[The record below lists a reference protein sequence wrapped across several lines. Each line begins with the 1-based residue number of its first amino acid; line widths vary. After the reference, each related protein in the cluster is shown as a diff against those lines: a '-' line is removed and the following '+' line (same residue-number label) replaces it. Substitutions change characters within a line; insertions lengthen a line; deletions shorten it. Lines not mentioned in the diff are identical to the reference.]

1 MALFET
7 KNLTFSYPLSDKT
20 ALKNVDLK
28 VEQGEFIL
36 VMGKSGSGKSTLLRL
51 LKKEIAPVGKIG
63 GEININ
69 CDSIGFVGQN
79 PETSFVCDNVRSELA
94 FALENEK
101 YSNDEITVRIG
112 ETASFFNLN
121 FLLDKK
127 IDELSGGEKAS
138 VAIAS
143 AIISDVQV
151 LLLDEPL
158 SQLDPKAVTT
168 VSSMLKRINEELG
181 VTVIVVSHSS
191 EEFIDFCD
199 RLVILENGE
208 IICNDTPY
216 NAKNNASLLPY
227 FPICTRLFDERP
239 LNIKSAVSLADK
251 LKEKPLENKNENKS
265 EVCVNLKN
273 ITFAYNKNQ
282 RDILSRLDFKAYK
295 AQINCIIGANGS
307 GKTTLLKILM
317 GDLSRDDG
325 TFKFGASLMTG
336 YFDQVQAKLDLS
348 KTVLDEVWSAYPFMT
363 ETKVRNAL
371 AAFLFKGEEVYRKLD
386 VCSGG
391 ERARVALL
399 KLMLGGYN
407 FLLLDEPTNHL
418 DAFSREELE
427 NTLLNYSG
435 TMLIVSHDRYF
446 INKLATRIVE
456 LTPNGCNN
464 FLGNYDDYSEHRYV
478 SEVKKEEKQKPKV
491 NDYKLKKE
499 RQSNLRKLNTLLKR
513 LEEEID
519 ETENEIGKYESQLSG
534 AEYEKLMEYTSKI
547 DELSKKRDVLYEKW
561 ENASLELAQLEEE

>member
-94 FALENEK
+94 FVLENEK

-191 EEFIDFCD
+191 EEFVDFCD

-282 RDILSRLDFKAYK
+282 KDILSFLNFKAYK

-307 GKTTLLKILM
+307 GKTTLLKVIAGIKKQYFGKSKILGKCSYM
-317 GDLSRDDG
+317 PQNVKYLFTKDL
-325 TFKFGASLMTG
+325 
-336 YFDQVQAKLDLS
+336 
-348 KTVLDEVWSAYPFMT
+348 
-363 ETKVRNAL
+363 
-371 AAFLFKGEEVYRKLD
+371 
-386 VCSGG
+386 
-391 ERARVALL
+391 
-399 KLMLGGYN
+399 
-407 FLLLDEPTNHL
+407 
-418 DAFSREELE
+418 
-427 NTLLNYSG
+427 
-435 TMLIVSHDRYF
+435 VS
-446 INKLATRIVE
+446 
-456 LTPNGCNN
+456 
-464 FLGNYDDYSEHRYV
+464 
-478 SEVKKEEKQKPKV
+478 
-491 NDYKLKKE
+491 
-499 RQSNLRKLNTLLKR
+499 
-513 LEEEID
+513 EEID
-519 ETENEIGKYESQLSG
+519 AQTAETRYCRLP
-534 AEYEKLMEYTSKI
+534 
-547 DELSKKRDVLYEKW
+547 
-561 ENASLELAQLEEE
+561 

>member
-127 IDELSGGEKAS
+127 INELSGGEKAS

-307 GKTTLLKILM
+307 GKTTLLKVIAGIKKQYFGKSKILGKCSYM
-317 GDLSRDDG
+317 PQNVKYLFTKDLVSEEIDAQTAEKLGIADCLNQHPFDLSG
-325 TFKFGASLMTG
+325 GQAQKLAFGI
-336 YFDQVQAKLDLS
+336 
-348 KTVLDEVWSAYPFMT
+348 
-363 ETKVRNAL
+363 
-371 AAFLFKGEEVYRKLD
+371 
-386 VCSGG
+386 
-391 ERARVALL
+391 LL
-399 KLMLGGYN
+399 EQDADI
-407 FLLLDEPTNHL
+407 LLLDEPTK
-418 DAFSREELE
+418 AFDEFSKNDLKLLLFELKAQGK
-427 NTLLNYSG
+427 TII
-435 TMLIVSHDRYF
+435 MVSHDLDFVGDIADNVSFLSDGIISKAGGRREVFSSLNFYTTQIRRITKRY
-446 INKLATRIVE
+446 LA
-456 LTPNGCNN
+456 
-464 FLGNYDDYSEHRYV
+464 FAV
-478 SEVKKEEKQKPKV
+478 SMG
-491 NDYKLKKE
+491 DIL
-499 RQSNLRKLNTLLKR
+499 
-513 LEEEID
+513 
-519 ETENEIGKYESQLSG
+519 
-534 AEYEKLMEYTSKI
+534 
-547 DELSKKRDVLYEKW
+547 
-561 ENASLELAQLEEE
+561 

>member
-227 FPICTRLFDERP
+227 FPICTRLFDFQVV
-239 LNIKSAVSLADK
+239 LYYLF
-251 LKEKPLENKNENKS
+251 NE
-265 EVCVNLKN
+265 
-273 ITFAYNKNQ
+273 
-282 RDILSRLDFKAYK
+282 
-295 AQINCIIGANGS
+295 
-307 GKTTLLKILM
+307 
-317 GDLSRDDG
+317 
-325 TFKFGASLMTG
+325 
-336 YFDQVQAKLDLS
+336 VQALLFACFFAFYFCHNAIVIRIVVQKYDYFFVYRYFTGIYPLFFSDFLS
-348 KTVLDEVWSAYPFMT
+348 GRRQTRTVKAGVFCMRIKAT
-363 ETKVRNAL
+363 HV
-371 AAFLFKGEEVYRKLD
+371 AFLLHAAD
-386 VCSGG
+386 LC
-391 ERARVALL
+391 
-399 KLMLGGYN
+399 
-407 FLLLDEPTNHL
+407 
-418 DAFSREELE
+418 
-427 NTLLNYSG
+427 
-435 TMLIVSHDRYF
+435 
-446 INKLATRIVE
+446 
-456 LTPNGCNN
+456 
-464 FLGNYDDYSEHRYV
+464 
-478 SEVKKEEKQKPKV
+478 
-491 NDYKLKKE
+491 
-499 RQSNLRKLNTLLKR
+499 
-513 LEEEID
+513 
-519 ETENEIGKYESQLSG
+519 
-534 AEYEKLMEYTSKI
+534 
-547 DELSKKRDVLYEKW
+547 VL
-561 ENASLELAQLEEE
+561 

>member
-191 EEFIDFCD
+191 EEFVDFCD

-282 RDILSRLDFKAYK
+282 RDILSCLDFKAYK

-307 GKTTLLKILM
+307 GKTTLLKVIA
-317 GDLSRDDG
+317 G
-325 TFKFGASLMTG
+325 
-336 YFDQVQAKLDLS
+336 
-348 KTVLDEVWSAYPFMT
+348 
-363 ETKVRNAL
+363 
-371 AAFLFKGEEVYRKLD
+371 
-386 VCSGG
+386 
-391 ERARVALL
+391 
-399 KLMLGGYN
+399 
-407 FLLLDEPTNHL
+407 
-418 DAFSREELE
+418 
-427 NTLLNYSG
+427 
-435 TMLIVSHDRYF
+435 I
-446 INKLATRIVE
+446 
-456 LTPNGCNN
+456 
-464 FLGNYDDYSEHRYV
+464 
-478 SEVKKEEKQKPKV
+478 KKQ
-491 NDYKLKKE
+491 D
-499 RQSNLRKLNTLLKR
+499 
-513 LEEEID
+513 IF
-519 ETENEIGKYESQLSG
+519 
-534 AEYEKLMEYTSKI
+534 
-547 DELSKKRDVLYEKW
+547 
-561 ENASLELAQLEEE
+561 

>member
-282 RDILSRLDFKAYK
+282 RDILSCLDFKAYK

-307 GKTTLLKILM
+307 GKTTLLKILIGIEKTNSGSIFKGKEDITKADPSKRGM
-317 GDLSRDDG
+317 GIVFQNYCL
-325 TFKFGASLMTG
+325 FPNM
-336 YFDQVQAKLDLS
+336 
-348 KTVLDEVWSAYPFMT
+348 TVLQNVMYALNIKIKNKDEA
-363 ETKVRNAL
+363 
-371 AAFLFKGEEVYRKLD
+371 RKLSLEMLEL
-386 VCSGG
+386 VKMEEHKNKYPHELSGG
-391 ERARVALL
+391 QQQRVAIARTLVL
-399 KLMLGGYN
+399 KPDIIL
-407 FLLLDEPTNHL
+407 FDEPMSALDADNRLTLRKELKNIQSKFKTTMIYITHDQEEAFSLSDRVMVMKDGNIEQIDTPNTIFNKPANEYVKKFVTNHL
-418 DAFSREELE
+418 IEK
-427 NTLLNYSG
+427 
-435 TMLIVSHDRYF
+435 VSS
-446 INKLATRIVE
+446 I
-456 LTPNGCNN
+456 
-464 FLGNYDDYSEHRYV
+464 
-478 SEVKKEEKQKPKV
+478 EKC
-491 NDYKLKKE
+491 
-499 RQSNLRKLNTLLKR
+499 TG
-513 LEEEID
+513 ID
-519 ETENEIGKYESQLSG
+519 L
-534 AEYEKLMEYTSKI
+534 
-547 DELSKKRDVLYEKW
+547 
-561 ENASLELAQLEEE
+561 

>member
-168 VSSMLKRINEELG
+168 VKSMLKRINEELG
-181 VTVIVVSHSS
+181 VTVIVV
-191 EEFIDFCD
+191 
-199 RLVILENGE
+199 
-208 IICNDTPY
+208 
-216 NAKNNASLLPY
+216 
-227 FPICTRLFDERP
+227 
-239 LNIKSAVSLADK
+239 
-251 LKEKPLENKNENKS
+251 
-265 EVCVNLKN
+265 
-273 ITFAYNKNQ
+273 
-282 RDILSRLDFKAYK
+282 
-295 AQINCIIGANGS
+295 
-307 GKTTLLKILM
+307 
-317 GDLSRDDG
+317 
-325 TFKFGASLMTG
+325 
-336 YFDQVQAKLDLS
+336 
-348 KTVLDEVWSAYPFMT
+348 
-363 ETKVRNAL
+363 
-371 AAFLFKGEEVYRKLD
+371 
-386 VCSGG
+386 
-391 ERARVALL
+391 
-399 KLMLGGYN
+399 
-407 FLLLDEPTNHL
+407 
-418 DAFSREELE
+418 
-427 NTLLNYSG
+427 
-435 TMLIVSHDRYF
+435 
-446 INKLATRIVE
+446 
-456 LTPNGCNN
+456 
-464 FLGNYDDYSEHRYV
+464 
-478 SEVKKEEKQKPKV
+478 
-491 NDYKLKKE
+491 
-499 RQSNLRKLNTLLKR
+499 
-513 LEEEID
+513 
-519 ETENEIGKYESQLSG
+519 
-534 AEYEKLMEYTSKI
+534 
-547 DELSKKRDVLYEKW
+547 
-561 ENASLELAQLEEE
+561 

>member
-1 MALFET
+1 MALFKA
-7 KNLTFSYPLSDKT
+7 KNLTFSYPLSDKA
-20 ALKNVDLK
+20 ALKNVDLR

-51 LKKEIAPVGKIG
+51 LKKEIAPVGKIT
-63 GEININ
+63 GEINID

-143 AIISDVQV
+143 AMISDVRV

-208 IICNDTPY
+208 IICNDTPD

-227 FPICTRLFDERP
+227 FPVCTRLFDERP
-239 LNIKSAVSLADK
+239 LNIKSAVSLAK
-251 LKEKPLENKNENKS
+251 RLRENPIENQNKS
-265 EVCVNLKN
+265 DVCVNLKN

-282 RDILSRLDFKAYK
+282 RDILSRLNFKAYK

-307 GKTTLLKILM
+307 GKTTLLKVIAGIKKQYSGSAKTFGKCAYMPQNVKYLFTKDLVKDEIRAEIAEKL
-317 GDLSRDDG
+317 GIADCLNQHPFDLSG
-325 TFKFGASLMTG
+325 GQAQKLAFGILLE
-336 YFDQVQAKLDLS
+336 Q
-348 KTVLDEVWSAYPFMT
+348 
-363 ETKVRNAL
+363 NA
-371 AAFLFKGEEVYRKLD
+371 D
-386 VCSGG
+386 I
-391 ERARVALL
+391 
-399 KLMLGGYN
+399 
-407 FLLLDEPTNHL
+407 LLLDEPTK
-418 DAFSREELE
+418 AFDEFSKNDLKSLLFELKSQGK
-427 NTLLNYSG
+427 TII
-435 TMLIVSHDRYF
+435 TVSHDLDFVGDIADNVSFLSDGIISKAGGKREVFSSLNFYTTQIRRITKRY
-446 INKLATRIVE
+446 LSSAVSMGDIV
-456 LTPNGCNN
+456 
-464 FLGNYDDYSEHRYV
+464 
-478 SEVKKEEKQKPKV
+478 
-491 NDYKLKKE
+491 
-499 RQSNLRKLNTLLKR
+499 
-513 LEEEID
+513 
-519 ETENEIGKYESQLSG
+519 
-534 AEYEKLMEYTSKI
+534 
-547 DELSKKRDVLYEKW
+547 
-561 ENASLELAQLEEE
+561 

>member
-216 NAKNNASLLPY
+216 NAKNNASLVPY

-282 RDILSRLDFKAYK
+282 RDILSCLDFKAYK

-307 GKTTLLKILM
+307 GKTTLLKVIAGIKKQYSGKSKILGKCSYM
-317 GDLSRDDG
+317 PQNVKYLFTKDLVSEEIDAQTAEKLGIADCLNQHPFDLSG
-325 TFKFGASLMTG
+325 GQAQKLAFGM
-336 YFDQVQAKLDLS
+336 
-348 KTVLDEVWSAYPFMT
+348 
-363 ETKVRNAL
+363 
-371 AAFLFKGEEVYRKLD
+371 
-386 VCSGG
+386 
-391 ERARVALL
+391 LL
-399 KLMLGGYN
+399 EQDADI
-407 FLLLDEPTNHL
+407 LLLDEPTK
-418 DAFSREELE
+418 AFDEFSKNDLKSLLFELKAQGK
-427 NTLLNYSG
+427 TII
-435 TMLIVSHDRYF
+435 MVSHDLDFVGDIADNVSFLSDGIISKAGGRREVLSSLNFYTTQIRRITKRY
-446 INKLATRIVE
+446 LA
-456 LTPNGCNN
+456 
-464 FLGNYDDYSEHRYV
+464 FAV
-478 SEVKKEEKQKPKV
+478 SMG
-491 NDYKLKKE
+491 DIL
-499 RQSNLRKLNTLLKR
+499 
-513 LEEEID
+513 
-519 ETENEIGKYESQLSG
+519 
-534 AEYEKLMEYTSKI
+534 
-547 DELSKKRDVLYEKW
+547 
-561 ENASLELAQLEEE
+561 